1 MAIWPMLERPNEA
14 PAVAAVAGLMASPPG
29 FSHHTRNRSA
39 IGSRCRQVPQQEP
52 AGGAGIGI
60 IRLCAAKPKPW
71 NGANKSFQVVQG
83 TRTWF
88 GVGQLLLGEAIGG
101 KMESLNRGI
110 PRSEERRV
118 GKEC

>member
-1 MAIWPMLERPNEA
+1 MLERPNEA

-60 IRLCAAKPKPW
+60 IRLCTQA
-71 NGANKSFQVVQG
+71 VQHA
-83 TRTWF
+83 F
-88 GVGQLLLGEAIGG
+88 ENFPAFLGQ
-101 KMESLNRGI
+101 SR
-110 PRSEERRV
+110 
-118 GKEC
+118 